1 MIKLKYRPEID
12 SLRAFAVLAVVI
24 YHAKFNFFGNILL
37 PGGYLGV
44 DVFFIIS
51 GYLITSL
58 ILKELIN
65 TDNFSFKSFYIKRV
79 RRILP
84 VLLLVIFVSIPFSW
98 IYLFPIDLVSFSKS
112 ILYSLG
118 FSSNFYFHFSG
129 LDYGS
134 PEGLQKPFLHTWS
147 LSIEEQ
153 FYIIFPI
160 CLFLIF
166 KYSRKNV
173 FLFFIICFVVSLLLA
188 NWGSQNN
195 ISANFY
201 FLYSRIWEL
210 ILGSCVAY
218 YEIKIG
224 HREQNKV
231 LNQIL
236 TLIGFI
242 LIFGSF
248 FIFDNETFHPSLWT
262 LIPALGVVL
271 ILWFYS
277 SGNLILRLLTNRA
290 VVWIGLISYSLYLWH
305 YPIFS
310 FANYI
315 GIFFDKNFEKIILI
329 IFTFIISL
337 TSYFLVEQPFRK
349 SLSFKKLISLIIITT
364 TIIVIYCII
373 TIKMDGFSKRLK
385 VKNFQDK
392 HTFSYLEKDG
402 KPCFNRICNF
412 GLKKKKIILLGDSHL
427 ASLAYDLQNKTKN
440 NYSFLSITS
449 PGYFHLRNV
458 DQINKHSK
466 KVNQNYIKRRNEIDK
481 ILKQS
486 KDNIIIL
493 GGVTSLYFFNKRIEK
508 RALHWDY
515 LFVSKNSKRHDP
527 EVVKKSFLD
536 LILSLAKENKVI
548 LLYPIPEMGVNLQTK
563 KFENMVRVFNY
574 SFSDYLKQNKEVI
587 NFFNNINFPNVY
599 KVYSFKAF
607 CKEDPLALCNT
618 HDNDNFYFYDGYHPS
633 IRGAELINDL
643 ILEKISNLY
652 K

>member
-1 MIKLKYRPEID
+1 LIKLKYRPEID

-65 TDNFSFKSFYIKRV
+65 TDSFSFKSFYIKRV

-98 IYLFPIDLVSFSKS
+98 IYLFPSDLVSFSKS

-173 FLFFIICFVVSLLLA
+173 FLFFIICFVVSLILA
-188 NWGSQNN
+188 NWGSKNY

-201 FLYSRIWEL
+201 LLYSRIWEL

-277 SGNLILRLLTNRA
+277 SGNLILRFLTNRIF
-290 VVWIGLISYSLYLWH
+290 VWIGLISYSLYLWH

-310 FANYI
+310 FANYT

-329 IFTFIISL
+329 IFTFTISL

-349 SLSFKKLISLIIITT
+349 SLSFKKLISLIIIIT

-385 VKNFQDK
+385 VKNIQNK
-392 HTFSYLEKDG
+392 HTFLYLEKDG

-412 GLKKKKIILLGDSHL
+412 DLKKKKIILLGDSHL

-440 NYSFLSITS
+440 DYSFLSITS
-449 PGYFHLRNV
+449 QGYFHLRNV

-508 RALHWDY
+508 RSLHWDY
-515 LFVSKNSKRHDP
+515 LFVSKNSKKYDP
-527 EVVKKSFLD
+527 EVVKNSFLD

-607 CKEDPLALCNT
+607 CKEDPSALCNT

-643 ILEKISNLY
+643 ILEKITNLY

>member
-1 MIKLKYRPEID
+1 MIILRYRPEID
-12 SLRAFAVLAVVI
+12 SLRAFAVLAVII
-24 YHAKFNFFGNILL
+24 YHAKLNLFGNILL

-44 DVFFIIS
+44 DIFFIIS
-51 GYLITSL
+51 GYLITFL

-65 TDNFSFKSFYIKRV
+65 KNSFSFKSFYIKRV

-84 VLLLVIFVSIPFSW
+84 VLLLVIFVTIPFSW
-98 IYLFPIDLVSFSKS
+98 IYLFPSDLVSFSKS
-112 ILYSLG
+112 ILFSLG
-118 FSSNFYFHFSG
+118 FSSNFYFHLSS

-153 FYIIFPI
+153 FYIIFPV
-160 CLFLIF
+160 CLFLIY
-166 KYSRKNV
+166 KYTRKNI
-173 FLFFIICFVVSLLLA
+173 FLFFIICFVVSLLFA
-188 NWGSQNN
+188 NWGSKNYA
-195 ISANFY
+195 SANFY
-201 FLYSRIWEL
+201 LLYSRIWEL

-224 HREQNKV
+224 QKKPRKL

-236 TLIGFI
+236 TIIGFI

-248 FIFDNETFHPSLWT
+248 FLFDNETFHPSLYT
-262 LIPALGVVL
+262 LIPSSGVVL

-277 SGNLILRLLTNRA
+277 DDNLILRLLTNKIF
-290 VVWIGLISYSLYLWH
+290 VWIGLISYSLYLWH

-310 FANYI
+310 FANYT
-315 GIFFDKNFEKIILI
+315 GIFFEKNLEKIFLI
-329 IFTFIISL
+329 VFTFIISL
-337 TSYFLVEQPFRK
+337 LSYFLVEKPFRK
-349 SLSFKKLISLIIITT
+349 SASFKSLIALIAIIT
-364 TIIVIYCII
+364 TIIVIYCMI
-373 TIKMDGFSKRLK
+373 TIMMDGFLKRLK

-392 HTFSYLEKDG
+392 HTFLYLERDG
-402 KPCFNRICNF
+402 KPCFGRICNF
-412 GLKKKKIILLGDSHL
+412 GSKEKKIILLGDSHL
-427 ASLAYDLQNKTKN
+427 GSLAYDLQNKTKN

-449 PGYFHLRNV
+449 AGYFHLRNM

-466 KVNQNYIKRRNEIDK
+466 KINQDYNNQRNYIDN
-481 ILKQS
+481 ILRQS

-508 RALHWDY
+508 RALHSDH
-515 LFVSKNSKRHDP
+515 LFVSKNSKKHDP
-527 EVVKKSFLD
+527 EVIKKSFLD
-536 LILSLAKENKVI
+536 FILSLAEKNKVI

-587 NFFNNINFPNVY
+587 SFFNSINFPNIY

-607 CKEDPLALCNT
+607 CKEDPLSLCNT
-618 HDNDNFYFYDGYHPS
+618 HDSDNFYFYDGYHPS
-633 IRGAELINDL
+633 IKGAELINDL
-643 ILEKISNLY
+643 IFEKISNLD

>member
-1 MIKLKYRPEID
+1 LIKLKYRPEID

-44 DVFFIIS
+44 DVFFVIS

-65 TDNFSFKSFYIKRV
+65 TDSFSFKSFYIKRV

-98 IYLFPIDLVSFSKS
+98 IYLFPSDLVSFSKS

-118 FSSNFYFHFSG
+118 FSSNFFFHFSG

-166 KYSRKNV
+166 KYFRKNV
-173 FLFFIICFVVSLLLA
+173 FLFFIICFVVSLILA
-188 NWGSQNN
+188 NWGSKNY

-310 FANYI
+310 FANYT

-349 SLSFKKLISLIIITT
+349 SLSFKKLISLIIIIT
-364 TIIVIYCII
+364 TIIAIYCII

-385 VKNFQDK
+385 VKNSQDK
-392 HTFSYLEKDG
+392 NTFLYLEKDG

-427 ASLAYDLQNKTKN
+427 GSLAYDLQNKTKN
-440 NYSFLSITS
+440 DYSFLSITS
-449 PGYFHLRNV
+449 QGYFHLRNV

-508 RALHWDY
+508 RSLHWDY

-527 EVVKKSFLD
+527 EVIKKSFLD

-548 LLYPIPEMGVNLQTK
+548 LLYPIPEMGINLQTK

-587 NFFNNINFPNVY
+587 NFFNNINFHNVY

-607 CKEDPLALCNT
+607 CKEDPSALCNT

-633 IRGAELINDL
+633 IRGAELINNL